1 MNPDDKY
8 YNVSVGE
15 GIDLLKEDIKDIAI
29 DSKESVEDLIAQYIE
44 STKMEE
50 GELGKLPPLPTSWAS
65 GILRAL
71 KPVKG
76 LYDAEKK
83 NALAVSL
90 FKTVAGDSSRRGFL
104 KTIVGNS
111 DKLRTKRILKKMTED
126 SKNYKSKF
134 KWADAGPGSKFYKKL
149 EEIINPKSP
158 KGILKKAKAEKKT
171 FHAEG
176 GLITVSDPGMGDGPF
191 MMEEFLEAVK
201 QGFKG
206 TYDEYID
213 QIDRSPR
220 DYLAEGGPTQKE
232 IDKELKAIE
241 KLKPS
246 LMPESYE
253 ALIEIYKDKQK
264 DLNID
269 IMESAG
275 GLGEMLGEGGRAGF
289 AKGNGKFKS
298 NGHGKNFEVGYPGT
312 IPINPTTGKSMISDT
327 GVVSGIGAAIAAPFL
342 LWYVKKKKKEANQK
356 AYAAGEDLP
365 YPLTG
370 RGPEEKAEGGRIGMM
385 YGGDPGFA
393 FSYGG
398 SWADWKDNHAS
409 EMPLMDYINQKLPK
423 ARHPFSDAK
432 YANGGP
438 VFDIHLFNQL
448 VAEGMSEEE
457 AYATA
462 GGQAQ
467 FDSVFKPDKKA
478 EGGRIGLANGTTM
491 DAFESMTPNR
501 KYMMTGESDVHRI
514 QPPMGGI
521 LPLAGAGIFA
531 LSQKDKDKKKQPPQK
546 KKGPNYP
553 EPTPPFKPSDA
564 IIDFILLNRRQPKPS
579 EELRLK
585 EIIRV
590 AKEKAEGIT
599 SLFNENLHGLNT
611 QRFVESAQDT
621 SQKLLEDLVDVEEH
635 NWDPKMGKSTSTW
648 KTYKRSDKDR
658 PPTPEEL
665 EDDYGE
671 LWNDEQSP
679 LDFGSTIAEL
689 DAALEEQRAYERYM
703 YDQYKTGKLD
713 KYMSMDAKLERV
725 LDADSAGRPSG
736 YSSDEEYEIRAYGD
750 EKERLEIAKMNAAEE
765 KAKAI
770 ASGSPWYTDPT
781 TLTPEDELR
790 KEFPGIDD
798 NLIKNILADKDPA
811 NVAKVKEALTKA
823 LDMTMQGKKPE
834 GIIKTL
840 KKQYPKKKAEGGIIE
855 TDEFKEYL
863 EDRKKRDQDRFKQDF
878 FEDFKKWKKWKEGN
892 IIEVKDGGRIWRPK
906 SAPKLTTTIP
916 PERGPTP
923 QGLTY
928 LTGDDIVQNI
938 G

>member
-1 MNPDDKY
+1 MNPDNKY

-50 GELGKLPPLPTSWAS
+50 GEWGKLPPLPTSWAS
-65 GILRAL
+65 GILRLL
-71 KPVKG
+71 KPIKG

-176 GLITVSDPGMGDGPF
+176 GRIGLD
-191 MMEEFLEAVK
+191 
-201 QGFKG
+201 
-206 TYDEYID
+206 
-213 QIDRSPR
+213 
-220 DYLAEGGPTQKE
+220 EGGSSQKD
-232 IDKELKAIE
+232 IDKALESIE

-264 DLNID
+264 DLNIE

-289 AKGNGKFKS
+289 DTGGSSIRKYTIPPKVWPLVVEMYEKAGGRGQTGMSLKEFAFQYFNKAKG
-298 NGHGKNFEVGYPGT
+298 
-312 IPINPTTGKSMISDT
+312 
-327 GVVSGIGAAIAAPFL
+327 
-342 LWYVKKKKKEANQK
+342 
-356 AYAAGEDLP
+356 
-365 YPLTG
+365 G
-370 RGPEEKAEGGRIGMM
+370 RVGMM

-423 ARHPFSDAK
+423 ARNPFSDSS
-432 YANGGP
+432 YQDGGP
-438 VFDIHLFNQL
+438 VIDKDKYNKAIMAGKSPAQ
-448 VAEGMSEEE
+448 AYEE
-457 AYATA
+457 AIKDPLREFVEALSPQTDDKAY
-462 GGQAQ
+462 GGKVGRR
-467 FDSVFKPDKKA
+467 SYGTSPKRKA
-478 EGGRIGLANGTTM
+478 KGGRIGLANGTTM
-491 DAFESMTPNR
+491 DAFDSMTPNR
-501 KYMMTGESDVHRI
+501 QYMMTGESDVHRI

-546 KKGPNYP
+546 TGGPNYP
-553 EPTPPFKPSDA
+553 EPKPPFKIGEA
-564 IIDFILLNRRQPKPS
+564 IIDFIVANRRQPKPR

>member
-1 MNPDDKY
+1 MNPDNKY

-44 STKMEE
+44 SAKMEE
-50 GELGKLPPLPTSWAS
+50 GEWGKLPPLPTSWAS
-65 GILRAL
+65 GILRLL
-71 KPVKG
+71 KPIKG

-134 KWADAGPGSKFYKKL
+134 KWADTGKGSKFYNKL
-149 EEIINPKSP
+149 QEIINPKSP

-176 GLITVSDPGMGDGPF
+176 GRIGLD
-191 MMEEFLEAVK
+191 
-201 QGFKG
+201 
-206 TYDEYID
+206 
-213 QIDRSPR
+213 
-220 DYLAEGGPTQKE
+220 EGGSSQKD
-232 IDKELKAIE
+232 IDKALESIE

-264 DLNID
+264 DLNIE

-289 AKGNGKFKS
+289 DTGGSSIRKYTIPPKVWPLVVEMYEKAGGRGQTGMSLKEFAFQYFNKAKG
-298 NGHGKNFEVGYPGT
+298 
-312 IPINPTTGKSMISDT
+312 
-327 GVVSGIGAAIAAPFL
+327 
-342 LWYVKKKKKEANQK
+342 
-356 AYAAGEDLP
+356 
-365 YPLTG
+365 G
-370 RGPEEKAEGGRIGMM
+370 RVGMM

-423 ARHPFSDAK
+423 ARNPFSDSS
-432 YANGGP
+432 YQDGGP
-438 VFDIHLFNQL
+438 VIDKDKYNKAIMAGKSPAQ
-448 VAEGMSEEE
+448 AYEE
-457 AYATA
+457 AIKDPLREFVEALSPQTDDKAY
-462 GGQAQ
+462 GGKVGRR
-467 FDSVFKPDKKA
+467 SYGTSPKRKA
-478 EGGRIGLANGTTM
+478 KGGRIGLANGTTM
-491 DAFESMTPNR
+491 DAFDSMTPNR
-501 KYMMTGESDVHRI
+501 QYMMTGESDVHRI

-546 KKGPNYP
+546 TGGPNYP
-553 EPTPPFKPSDA
+553 EPKPPFKIGEA
-564 IIDFILLNRRQPKPS
+564 IIDFIVANRRQPKPR